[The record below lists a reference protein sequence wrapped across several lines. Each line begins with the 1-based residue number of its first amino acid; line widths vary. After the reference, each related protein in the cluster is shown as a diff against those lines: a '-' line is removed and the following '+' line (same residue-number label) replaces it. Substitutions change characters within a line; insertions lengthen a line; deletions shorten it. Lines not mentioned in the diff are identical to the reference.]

1 MVRMYAFSKSAG
13 KWLKQSPRRIPQ
25 PADLSGLRV
34 VTYNVW
40 FDRFEWERRCS
51 AVLDILRD
59 QAPDVIALQ
68 EVTPYF
74 LQRLLA
80 EPWLRDSY
88 SSSRSKLLDARYDV
102 VMLTRLPVRR
112 FVSHELT
119 TDMGR
124 RLHALEIPTTRGRL
138 VVGGV
143 HLESMRDRTPTRL
156 VQIDECIPILDRADF
171 SIWLG
176 DFNSA
181 PSSEED
187 ERIRPAFRDAW
198 DDVVSLARGPA
209 RVDDGAAGYTR
220 DSTRNA
226 MLAKVKADRHQRID
240 RILWRGQGFQPTRIE
255 LLGTRPLAGSEGQ
268 VFPSDHFGLVAEL
281 EPCVQAALEHAG
293 E

>member
-1 MVRMYAFSKSAG
+1 MVRMYAFSKNAG
-13 KWLKQSPRRIPQ
+13 KWLKQSPRRTPL
-25 PADLSGLRV
+25 PVDLPSLRV

-40 FDRFEWERRCS
+40 FDRFESERRCS
-51 AVLDILRD
+51 AVLEILRD

-102 VMLTRLPVRR
+102 VMLTRLPVHR
-112 FVSHELT
+112 FVSHQLT

-176 DFNSA
+176 DFNSE

-187 ERIRPAFRDAW
+187 QRIRPAFRDAW
-198 DDVVSLARGPA
+198 EEL
-209 RVDDGAAGYTR
+209 DGATGYTR
-220 DSTRNA
+220 DTSRNA
-226 MLAKVKADRHQRID
+226 MLAKVKADRRQRID
-240 RILWRGQGFQPTRIE
+240 RVLWRGQGFQPTRIE
-255 LLGTRPLAGSEGQ
+255 LLGTQPLADTDGQ

-281 EPCVQAALEHAG
+281 EPCAQAALAHAG